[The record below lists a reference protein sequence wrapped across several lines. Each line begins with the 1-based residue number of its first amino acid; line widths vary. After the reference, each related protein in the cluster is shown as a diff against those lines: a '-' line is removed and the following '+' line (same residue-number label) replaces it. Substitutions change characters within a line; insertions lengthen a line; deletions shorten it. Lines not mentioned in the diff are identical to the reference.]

1 MKTITV
7 KLTGAPAAL
16 AQTKQVTL
24 KLVDTAAYSEVIR
37 LLGQQFPALI
47 GLIID
52 QDGCTM
58 LSSNMFLVNG
68 QDFIMHGMW
77 AMLPKDGDLLTLIS
91 PVTGG

>member
-7 KLTGAPAAL
+7 RLTGAPAAL
-16 AQTKQVTL
+16 AQTKKVTL
-24 KLVDTAAYSEVIR
+24 VLDDAANYNEVICR
-37 LLGQQFPALI
+37 LGQQFPALI

-52 QDGCTM
+52 QDGVTM

-77 AMLPKDGDLLTLIS
+77 TQQPEDGDTLTLIS

>member
-7 KLTGAPAAL
+7 RLTGAPAAL
-16 AQTKQVTL
+16 AQTKNVTL
-24 KLVDTAAYSEVIR
+24 SLDDDADYRQVIR
-37 LLGQQFPALI
+37 LLGEQFPALL

-52 QDGCTM
+52 QDGLTM

-77 AMLPKDGDLLTLIS
+77 AQQPRDGDSLTLIS

>member
-1 MKTITV
+1 MKTITI

-16 AQTKQVTL
+16 AQTKSVTL
-24 KLVDTAAYSEVIR
+24 SLADDASYSVVIR
-37 LLGQQFPALI
+37 KLGEQYPALL

-52 QDGCTM
+52 QDGLTM

-68 QDFIMHGMW
+68 QDFVMHGMW
-77 AMLPKDGDLLTLIS
+77 AQQPRDGDTLTLIS

>member
-16 AQTKQVTL
+16 AQTKNVIL
-24 KLVDTAAYSEVIR
+24 SLADDAAYSEVIR
-37 LLGQQFPALI
+37 LLGAQFPALL

-52 QDGCTM
+52 QDGLTM

-77 AMLPKDGDLLTLIS
+77 TQQPKNGDTLTLIS

>member
-16 AQTKQVTL
+16 AQTKKVS
-24 KLVDTAAYSEVIR
+24 LVMDDRGSYSDVIR
-37 LLGQQFPALI
+37 QLGMQFPVFI

-52 QDGCTM
+52 QDGLTM

-77 AMLPKDGDLLTLIS
+77 TQLPDDGDVLTLVS

>member
-1 MKTITV
+1 MKTISV

-16 AQTKQVTL
+16 AQTKKVS
-24 KLVDTAAYSEVIR
+24 LVLDDSSSYAEVIR
-37 LLGQQFPALI
+37 MLGEQFPALI

-52 QDGCTM
+52 QDGLTM

-77 AMLPKDGDLLTLIS
+77 TQLPKDGDTLNLIS
-91 PVTGG
+91 PITGG